1 MDSDNFKYRHIL
13 LSETSSTEKFT
24 SPQTGHG
31 GRPKIRARNRQD
43 HRRLLLAEIN
53 KVDGDFKTLLKN
65 RKAVGIEDEVGITLT
80 FKSEPDFE
88 LEFERLE
95 FRPSGIELLS
105 VKELDGITYASV
117 SVPDGKIKHF
127 VNKIEKYGTEETPT
141 GKPKNQPL
149 VESISEICKAT
160 LDSFWTD
167 EKELFPEENES
178 IWWEVWLRAGK
189 NQNDIVNFYRS
200 NAHITGMKL
209 SAEEMRFPDRVVML
223 TYGTSEQMAQSV
235 DLLNCIA
242 ELRRAKETPEV
253 FMKLDTREQ
262 KEWVE
267 DLQKRT
273 SKASSDT
280 VALCILDT
288 GITREHPL
296 IKEHLSADDMHAFD
310 VSWLNNDHD
319 GHGTEMA
326 GLGLYGDLSDILGNT
341 TNIEIPF
348 LLESVKILPPQ
359 GNNDPKL
366 YGAITSVCVSRAE
379 IQAPDRKRIIS
390 MAITATDN
398 RDKGQPSS
406 WSAGIDSL
414 CSGVDDENKRL
425 FIVSAGNTDH
435 TERHNYP
442 ESSLTDGIHDPAQA
456 WNSLCVGAYTEK
468 NYINEVEYPEWMPIA
483 PYGDLS
489 PSSTT
494 SLIWEKQW
502 PIKPDVVF
510 EGGNNAIDPATE
522 CSDITDSIQLLT
534 THYQPKNRLFT
545 ITGDTSASTSQIA
558 RIATI
563 IQTEYPEFWPETIR
577 GLIVHSAEWTSAML
591 ERWNPLNTKQKYQNL
606 LRYCGFGVP
615 SLTQAIR
622 SANNDLTLIVQDELF
637 PYEKIKSSCTTRDMH
652 IHKIPWPVEVLA
664 DLNNLEVE
672 MRVTLSYFIEPN
684 PARRGWTRRY
694 GYASHQLRF
703 DVKTPTETTDQFRI
717 RINKAAR
724 DEEDTVTTSSD
735 SGQWLLGTKLRHKG
749 SLHSDCWKGPAL
761 ELAQR
766 GYIGIFP
773 VSGWWRERH
782 QLGRWDRPARYSLL
796 ISISTPETDV
806 DIYTPVANQV
816 GISINV

>member
-1 MDSDNFKYRHIL
+1 
-13 LSETSSTEKFT
+13 
-24 SPQTGHG
+24 
-31 GRPKIRARNRQD
+31 
-43 HRRLLLAEIN
+43 
-53 KVDGDFKTLLKN
+53 
-65 RKAVGIEDEVGITLT
+65 
-80 FKSEPDFE
+80 
-88 LEFERLE
+88 
-95 FRPSGIELLS
+95 
-105 VKELDGITYASV
+105 
-117 SVPDGKIKHF
+117 
-127 VNKIEKYGTEETPT
+127 
-141 GKPKNQPL
+141 
-149 VESISEICKAT
+149 
-160 LDSFWTD
+160 
-167 EKELFPEENES
+167 
-178 IWWEVWLRAGK
+178 
-189 NQNDIVNFYRS
+189 
-200 NAHITGMKL
+200 
-209 SAEEMRFPDRVVML
+209 
-223 TYGTSEQMAQSV
+223 
-235 DLLNCIA
+235 
-242 ELRRAKETPEV
+242 
-253 FMKLDTREQ
+253 
-262 KEWVE
+262 
-267 DLQKRT
+267 
-273 SKASSDT
+273 
-280 VALCILDT
+280 
-288 GITREHPL
+288 
-296 IKEHLSADDMHAFD
+296 
-310 VSWLNNDHD
+310 
-319 GHGTEMA
+319 
-326 GLGLYGDLSDILGNT
+326 
-341 TNIEIPF
+341 
-348 LLESVKILPPQ
+348 
-359 GNNDPKL
+359 
-366 YGAITSVCVSRAE
+366 
-379 IQAPDRKRIIS
+379 
-390 MAITATDN
+390 
-398 RDKGQPSS
+398 
-406 WSAGIDSL
+406 
-414 CSGVDDENKRL
+414 
-425 FIVSAGNTDH
+425 
-435 TERHNYP
+435 
-442 ESSLTDGIHDPAQA
+442 
-456 WNSLCVGAYTEK
+456 
-468 NYINEVEYPEWMPIA
+468 
-483 PYGDLS
+483 
-489 PSSTT
+489 
-494 SLIWEKQW
+494 
-502 PIKPDVVF
+502 
-510 EGGNNAIDPATE
+510 
-522 CSDITDSIQLLT
+522 
-534 THYQPKNRLFT
+534 LFT